1 MSSVASERPR
11 VVYLDSSAIVKL
23 VVREKETEAL
33 REYLQGAELVSSE
46 IADVEVPR
54 AAYLRTGRSESVS
67 RAESLLRGL
76 SLVPLDDELRRS
88 AARARP
94 AELRSLDAVHLV
106 SCLRLA
112 DQLDSVVCYDRRLVA
127 ALRAAHLRVEA
138 PAAGPY

>member
-11 VVYLDSSAIVKL
+11 LVYLDSSAIVKL
-23 VVREKETEAL
+23 VVREKETDAL
-33 REYLQGAELVSSE
+33 EEYLGSAELVSSE

-54 AAYLRTGRSESVS
+54 AAYLRTGKTESVT
-67 RAESLLRGL
+67 RADAVLRRFG
-76 SLVPLDDELRRS
+76 LVPLDDELRRA

-112 DQLDSVVCYDRRLVA
+112 AHLESVVCYDRRLAA
-127 ALRAAHLRVEA
+127 ALRAGSLHVEA
-138 PAAGPY
+138 PSSDA